1 MPMNLADYPLD
12 WPWISQQIRDQ
23 ADDRCEFCDV
33 ANGAVG
39 ARDRFGTWHYEVEI
53 DGMNSDV
60 GESLFG
66 GYPHIIRIVLTVAH
80 LDHDKTN
87 SDPANLRALCQKCHL
102 NWDRERHIAKRSETY
117 ARRRRERDAER
128 GQLPLITQETTA

>member
-1 MPMNLADYPLD
+1 MPMNLADYPPD

-23 ADDRCEFCDV
+23 ADDRCEFCGV
-33 ANGAVG
+33 LNGAVG
-39 ARDRFGTWHYEVEI
+39 ARDRYGLWHDEAEV
-53 DGMNSDV
+53 DAMNSDV

-66 GYPHIIRIVLTVAH
+66 GYPHITRIVLTVAH
-80 LDHDKTN
+80 LDHDLAN

-102 NWDRERHIAKRSETY
+102 TWDRDHHLAKRSETY
-117 ARRRRERDAER
+117 ARRRRERIAER